1 MIIKA
6 QLNKKIK
13 IKNYSTKEVIE
24 GVVIAINRIGL
35 DKLVR
40 IKTNNFELSINE
52 DILNTSYCEV
62 K

>member
-24 GVVIAINRIGL
+24 GEVIAINRIGL

-40 IKTNNFELSINE
+40 IKTNNYKIFYLVN
-52 DILNTSYCEV
+52 C
-62 K
+62 